1 VRVAF
6 LNPPLHLARD
16 FIDYPT
22 FGDVGLLQA
31 AAVCRQRGH
40 DVAVVD
46 AFARDD
52 SDLTERPDGGFALG
66 GAAEPLVE
74 ALAATRPGAVVVA
87 HGPFVHPASAGAA
100 HLDEV
105 LGLVRRRLPDARVVL
120 ADCHVGG
127 MHYREYDPEAVL
139 RRTGADHLCRYEAEG
154 ALPTLLDALAAR
166 RPARGAKAAAA
177 PPRVVRGEADVD
189 LEALPPPAF
198 ADLDLAAW
206 DRFLARCFTSRLR
219 VPLFDLQ
226 GRTLPLLLSRG
237 CVYRCVFCTS
247 NPGLGPGEA
256 KRHRRVSRDRAA
268 ALLRHLAR
276 DLGARTVVIL
286 DEMANLEPDDFTHV
300 LEAARALDLRL
311 ELPNGLRADRL
322 TRRHLELLR
331 DRTTRVSISAESG
344 SQRVVDEVVRKRQDL
359 GEVRRVAAEA
369 AAVGVPLLVH
379 FIVGLPGERRAEVLE
394 TLRLASALHEEH
406 GARPALQFATPL
418 EGSPLWQQTRAA
430 GAAPPPA
437 GAAGD
442 LATQLQVRPVLGG
455 TDATPQELAAA
466 KLLFEARLD
475 ATATAKLILNLSYR
489 CNNSCLFCAVG
500 DRGSAGGSFAAQRAV
515 LVEHL
520 RRGIRLLDFDG
531 GEPTLVPHLLP
542 LVRHARRIGY
552 ERVCVTSN
560 GRRLAYDKFAAALLG
575 SGITDLLIS
584 LHGPTAEIH
593 EGLTR
598 SPGSFGQTVAGI
610 ENAVRLNAD
619 GRVDLGVNTTL
630 TTANY
635 RHLPD
640 FAALVRRLGVR
651 KLNVQFVTPF
661 GRARAEIV
669 PDPADAATMVR
680 QVIDEHGDALR
691 VQVINLPFCFLPG
704 YERHLLPDLFKHQ
717 RNMMFVSTEE
727 VNLFDYLAATR
738 ERREPCAECLLAIA
752 CEGFYSFATAPL
764 AGIRPERE
772 PPTPGAAPR
781 PAGNVRLVDVILG
794 YRCNSRCAFC
804 SVDDELRATNS
815 TADDVKRQI
824 RESLAQHPLAIR
836 FGGGEPTTWPELPDL
851 VRFARTSGFGEIAVQ
866 TNGFLLGEDG
876 LAGRLVDAGLNKLN
890 LSLRGATAAM
900 HDALT
905 RTRGSFAR
913 LQRGL
918 AAVRAAA
925 PGLHVEG
932 DVIVTRQTLP
942 ALADVVREFGP
953 RGIRKFNFWYV
964 AMEGRVRGQEERL
977 VPRLGEVTEPLLEA
991 LAAADALGLQAAQCY
1006 YVPYCFL
1013 PGREERVWD
1022 PAGESCVVV
1031 TPNGSFRLELGEID
1045 LGVKTPRCRGCRFEA
1060 RCFGVRPG
1068 YVERFGDSEIVPVT

>member
-1 VRVAF
+1 MRVAF

-16 FIDYPT
+16 FIDYPY
-22 FGDVGLLQA
+22 FGNVGLLQA
-31 AAVCRQRGH
+31 AAVCREAGFE
-40 DVAVVD
+40 VAVLD
-46 AFARDD
+46 AFARGD
-52 SDLTERPDGGFALG
+52 SDLTERPGGGLRLG
-66 GAAEPLVE
+66 GAPGPLVD
-74 ALAATRPGAVVVA
+74 ALAAARPDVVVVA

-105 LGLVRRRLPDARVVL
+105 LGLVRRRLAGARVVL

-127 MHYREYDPEAVL
+127 MHYREYDPEVVL
-139 RRTGADHLCRYEAEG
+139 RRTGAAHLCRYEAEA
-154 ALPTLLDALAAR
+154 ALPALLATLREGAAVPRILRGDA
-166 RPARGAKAAAA
+166 
-177 PPRVVRGEADVD
+177 EVD
-189 LEALPPPAF
+189 LETLPAPAF
-198 ADLDLAAW
+198 ADLDLAAY
-206 DRFLARCFTSRLR
+206 DRFLERCFTSRLR
-219 VPLFDLQ
+219 VPLFDLE

-237 CVYRCVFCTS
+237 CVYRCLFCTS
-247 NPGLGPGEA
+247 NPGLKPGEA

-268 ALLRHLAR
+268 TLLRHLAR

-286 DEMANLEPDDFTHV
+286 DEMANLEAAEFARV
-300 LEAARALDLRL
+300 LEVARDLDLRL

-322 TRRHLELLR
+322 TREHLELLR
-331 DRTTRVSISAESG
+331 GRTTRVSISAESG

-359 GEVRRVAAEA
+359 AAVRRVAAEA
-369 AAVGVPLLVH
+369 AEVGVPLLVH
-379 FIVGLPGERRAEVLE
+379 FIVGLPGERRGEVLE
-394 TLRLASALHEEH
+394 TLRLAGELHEQH

-418 EGSPLWQQTRAA
+418 EGSPLWEQTRAA
-430 GAAPPPA
+430 A
-437 GAAGD
+437 GGGVTAGD
-442 LATQLQVRPVLGG
+442 LAAQLQVRPVLGG
-455 TDATPQELAAA
+455 TDATAHELAAA

-500 DRGSAGGSFAAQRAV
+500 DRGSAGGTFAAQRAV

-542 LVRHARRIGY
+542 LVQYARRIGY
-552 ERVCVTSN
+552 ERVCVTTN
-560 GRRLAYDKFAAALLG
+560 GRRLAYEKFAAALLG
-575 SGITDLLIS
+575 SGITDLLVS
-584 LHGPTAEIH
+584 MHGPNAEVH

-610 ENAVRLNAD
+610 ENAVRLSPD

-635 RHLPD
+635 RHLPE
-640 FAALVRRLGVR
+640 FAALVRSLGVR

-669 PDPADAATMVR
+669 PDPADAAAMVR
-680 QVIDEHGDALR
+680 QVIDEHGDALK
-691 VQVINLPFCFLPG
+691 VQVINLPFCFMPG

-717 RNMMFVSTEE
+717 RNMMFVSSEE

-738 ERREPCAECLLAIA
+738 ERREPCAECLLSIA

-772 PPTPGAAPR
+772 PAAPGPGAR
-781 PAGNVRLVDVILG
+781 PAGSVRLVDVILG
-794 YRCNSRCAFC
+794 YRCNSKCAFC
-804 SVDDELRATNS
+804 SIDDELRTTNS
-815 TADDVKRQI
+815 TAGEIERQI
-824 RESLAQHPLAIR
+824 QDSLQQHPLAIR
-836 FGGGEPTTWPELPDL
+836 FGGGEPTLWPELPDL
-851 VRFARTSGFGEIAVQ
+851 VAFARSAGFGEIAVQ
-866 TNGFLLGEDG
+866 TNGYLLGEDG

-900 HDALT
+900 HDGLT

-942 ALADVVREFGP
+942 ALADVVRELGP

-964 AMEGRVRGQEERL
+964 AMEGRVRGHEQRL
-977 VPRLGEVTEPLLEA
+977 VPRLAEVTRPLLEA
-991 LAAADALGLQAAQCY
+991 LDAADALGLQAAQSY

-1013 PGREERVWD
+1013 PGREGRVWD
-1022 PAGESCVVV
+1022 PAGENCVVV

-1045 LGVKTPRCRGCRFEA
+1045 LGVKTARCRGCRFER

-1068 YVERFGDSEIVPVT
+1068 YVERFGDTEIVPVR